1 MADGTIPTI
10 ILGGSD
16 RRPVRLPDDARDK
29 HPLPGYKG
37 VDLRIHSRPV
47 VEILVERLEASGEF
61 GPIYIA
67 GPASAYGAVKTR
79 AGLIDTN
86 GSVGEN
92 IANSIGEVR
101 LRHPGAPV
109 AFATCDILPDVEALR
124 SAMADWKRRAP
135 CDLWFPL
142 IRAPRERSLLGA
154 SSWKPFYHVVPERG
168 QPPVDVL
175 PGHILVADP
184 DALRLRFIHS
194 LLDTGYRTRNRSILY
209 RIFVLVGGLVGGI
222 LYHDALHVLGGRL
235 PTLTRDTVGAGVAMG
250 LKLRRGRAILADLE
264 NAVRS
269 IFVKPRHQDLFPDR
283 RVALPILEGLSLA
296 LDIDTEEE
304 AREQEQA
311 PGANA

>member
-16 RRPVRLPDDARDK
+16 RLPVRLPDDARDK
-29 HPLPGYKG
+29 HPLTGYKG
-37 VDLRIHSRPV
+37 ADLRIRSRPV

-67 GPASAYGAVKTR
+67 GPASAYGTVKTR

-86 GSVGEN
+86 GSLGEN
-92 IANSIGEVR
+92 IVNSTLEVR
-101 LRHPGAPV
+101 SRHPGSPV

-142 IRAPRERSLLGA
+142 IRAPRDRSLLGA
-154 SSWKPFYHVVPERG
+154 SSWKPFYRVVPVRG
-168 QPPVDVL
+168 QPPVDIL
-175 PGHILVADP
+175 PGHVLVADP

-194 LLDTGYRTRNRSILY
+194 LLDAGYRTRNRSILY
-209 RIFVLVGGLVGGI
+209 RIFVVVGGLVAGI
-222 LYHDALHVLGGRL
+222 LYQDALHALGGRL
-235 PTLTRDTVGAGVAMG
+235 PTLTRDTIGAGVAASM
-250 LKLRRGRAILADLE
+250 KLRKGRASVADLE
-264 NAVRS
+264 DAVRN
-269 IFVKPRHQDLFPDR
+269 IFMKRRHQDLFPDR

-304 AREQEQA
+304 AREKEQA
-311 PGANA
+311 PGAIA